1 MEQVKRGETSDSIV
15 TRFDNDGTTMSLD
28 ELGGGPTEVFQGMA
42 PGPHPAVKVPFV
54 IVRRKGQYAEFIS
67 LLVPSKG
74 QPPAITVERGED
86 GTITVRGP
94 HWVDSVTLDDVIRY
108 HRSIVTD
115 GVGPSGD

>member
-1 MEQVKRGETSDSIV
+1 M
-15 TRFDNDGTTMSLD
+15 
-28 ELGGGPTEVFQGMA
+28 
-42 PGPHPAVKVPFV
+42 KVPFV